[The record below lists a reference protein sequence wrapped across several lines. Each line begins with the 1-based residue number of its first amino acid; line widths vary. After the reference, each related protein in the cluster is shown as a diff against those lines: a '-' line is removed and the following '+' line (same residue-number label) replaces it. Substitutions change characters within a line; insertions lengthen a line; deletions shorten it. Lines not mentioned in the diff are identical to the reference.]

1 LFYQLTIPGF
11 EYTSK
16 GFSQNKKDA
25 ESAAAKDF
33 CGYLIG
39 AGLVPAESL
48 PDSVFADEMSAPVP
62 ALPAT
67 GGPGP
72 VQQPS
77 PQMQQPS
84 PQMQRQPMMQPSQ
97 SFGGPQQSN
106 LGGPSSLMNGML

>member
-1 LFYQLTIPGF
+1 MFYQLTIPGF

-48 PDSVFADEMSAPVP
+48 PDSVFEDEMSAPVP

-72 VQQPS
+72 V
-77 PQMQQPS
+77 QQPS

-106 LGGPSSLMNGML
+106 LGGPSSLMNGVL